1 MNLRSSDVPRVSYFL
16 GISIYMYWRDH
27 APAHF
32 HAIYNDYAGEVVIET
47 GELLAGK
54 LPPRVLRLVNEWRE
68 EHLPELNENWLRAQT
83 EKEFLNIKGLE

>member
-1 MNLRSSDVPRVSYFL
+1 
-16 GISIYMYWRDH
+16 MYWRDH

>member
-1 MNLRSSDVPRVSYFL
+1 MKVIASYWQSAVCRIWLTNRVNLLSLDVPRVSYFL

-47 GELLAGK
+47 GELL
-54 LPPRVLRLVNEWRE
+54 VD
-68 EHLPELNENWLRAQT
+68 
-83 EKEFLNIKGLE
+83 KEFLNIKGLE